1 MENKPT
7 KQYLDYL
14 ISKYTDTPDAGIN
27 GKEFNILQ
35 LNIKQYIKQSEFQH
49 SASPQAIQT
58 NRCANDNTE
67 SNNNI

>member
-27 GKEFNILQ
+27 GKELNILQ
-35 LNIKQYIKQSEFQH
+35 LNIKQSEFQH

-58 NRCANDNTE
+58 NRCAYDNTE
-67 SNNNI
+67 SNNSI

>member
-35 LNIKQYIKQSEFQH
+35 LNIKQSEFQH
-49 SASPQAIQT
+49 SASSQAIQT
-58 NRCANDNTE
+58 NRCAKDNME
-67 SNNNI
+67 SNNSI